1 MLAVARVEILIL
13 IHDRP
18 TISLILLVPA
28 IQIVLFGYA
37 VNLNPK
43 NISIAIAGDSG
54 DLMRQVH
61 RTIEET
67 GYFTILGDGL
77 KRGEAER
84 MVIEGKALVGL
95 EFPRNNSDGDAFSEE
110 LKVVADAT
118 DLRRSVRRCLRWRTP
133 IGSMSL
139 SLTRLVGFLPLMS
152 NGFTIQKAGRLGP

>member
-1 MLAVARVEILIL
+1 MSLLSYLCGHHVKRMLAVARVEILIL

-84 MVIEGKALVGL
+84 MVSEGKALVGL
-95 EFPRNNSDGDAFSEE
+95 ELPSRDHSDGDVFSEDP
-110 LKVVADAT
+110 KVVADAS
-118 DLRRSVRRCLRWRTP
+118 DPAAVRP
-133 IGSMSL
+133 AL
-139 SLTRLVGFLPLMS
+139 SALE
-152 NGFTIQKAGRLGP
+152 NA